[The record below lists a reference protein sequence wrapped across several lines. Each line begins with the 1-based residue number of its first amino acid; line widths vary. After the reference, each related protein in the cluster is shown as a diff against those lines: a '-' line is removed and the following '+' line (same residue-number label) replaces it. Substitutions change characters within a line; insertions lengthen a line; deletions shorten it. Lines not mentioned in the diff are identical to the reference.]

1 MIIFKYENLQSVQN
15 NNFYNETPFNLI
27 LFKFLKLQ
35 NEDRLTVYIGSKQIK
50 KRVAELAKK
59 IRKDYKDKDPI
70 LIGVLNGSFIFIAD
84 LVRAMGINMEIDFL
98 KLSSYG
104 DSKISSGSVTL
115 LKDLN
120 CSIEKR
126 HIIVIE
132 DIIDSGLSI
141 AYIRNLILLKHPASL
156 EFATLLFKKETSKL
170 DFNIKYIGF
179 KITNEFV
186 VGYGLDYAQRYRN
199 LKSIKILKK

>member
-1 MIIFKYENLQSVQN
+1 MKLRKED
-15 NNFYNETPFNLI
+15 
-27 LFKFLKLQ
+27 KLK
-35 NEDRLTVYIGSKQIK
+35 VYISNKQIK

-84 LVRAMGINMEIDFL
+84 LVRELEIDIEIDFL

-126 HIIVIE
+126 HIIVVE

-156 EFATLLFKKETSKL
+156 EFATLLFKKGVSTL
-170 DFNIKYIGF
+170 DFKIKYTGF

-186 VGYGLDYAQRYRN
+186 VGYGLDYAQKYRN
-199 LKSIKILKK
+199 LKSINILKN